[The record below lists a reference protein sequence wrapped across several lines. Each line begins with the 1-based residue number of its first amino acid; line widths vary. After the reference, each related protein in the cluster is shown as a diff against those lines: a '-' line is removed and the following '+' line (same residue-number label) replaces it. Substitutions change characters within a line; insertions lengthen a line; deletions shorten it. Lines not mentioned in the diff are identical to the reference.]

1 MNELPN
7 QIASRLKSG
16 GRRELVSEDIGRLV
30 GAQRRTAS
38 PKVEPFDTAS
48 PREENGG

>member
-7 QIASRLKSG
+7 KIAPRLKMAAG
-16 GRRELVSEDIGRLV
+16 ANWFRRTLAGWWARS
-30 GAQRRTAS
+30 RRTAS

>member
-7 QIASRLKSG
+7 QIAPRLKSG
-16 GRRELVSEDIGRLV
+16 GRRELVRRTLAGWWARS
-30 GAQRRTAS
+30 RRTAS

-48 PREENGG
+48 PHEENGG